1 LENRLKLLYQLQQI
15 DDELDLLEELRG
27 DLPLHVES
35 LDEKINQLK
44 QNITSKEKQKEE
56 SLDKIKKNEI
66 EIERL
71 KDLEK
76 KYKSQ
81 LYSVRNNKEY
91 DALTKEIDNTTNLI
105 KKFETENINLENLS
119 QKLILEVDELKP
131 KFEELQNELKIKQ
144 NELKQIVKSNE
155 KEEER
160 LRNERANIEEKMKKS
175 DYATY
180 LRIRKAKRGKAV
192 ATIKRSACSGCNNI
206 VPAQRQLEIRRNNKV
221 FFCEFCGRIL
231 VSKEISEEIE
241 EKNS

>member
-1 LENRLKLLYQLQQI
+1 MENRLKLLYQLQQI